1 MRFVISALAA
11 TLLALPAVAD
21 QMPSL
26 IPAHDVSGTY
36 LFTTNN
42 GPKTMT
48 VEYSKAVNVLRLNPQ
63 GGTGYILYD
72 FTAKD
77 AKMVMPQMQRY
88 MDEPQIAGRA
98 ASIQGSGNGD
108 DVSVAKGGSE
118 TIAGHDCT
126 DYTATDHTKGTNS
139 TLCVTDDGVLLKM
152 SSSEGD
158 SAVAQKHFQD
168 QYKLPFTL
176 VADTDGKVA
185 EAFGV
190 PMMMGIRPLASRQSF
205 IVKDGKIAW
214 NSLKAQTK
222 GSAEEVQKALD
233 GLN

>member
-21 QMPSL
+21 QMLSL

-126 DYTATDHTKGTNS
+126 DYTATDHTKGTSS

-158 SAVAQKHFQD
+158 SAVAQSVSYAAVPEADVQVPPGYSAFAMPQMPAGMGPGAMGG
-168 QYKLPFTL
+168 LPIPG
-176 VADTDGKVA
+176 AA
-185 EAFGV
+185 
-190 PMMMGIRPLASRQSF
+190 P
-205 IVKDGKIAW
+205 
-214 NSLKAQTK
+214 
-222 GSAEEVQKALD
+222 
-233 GLN
+233 

>member
-88 MDEPQIAGRA
+88 MDQPQIAGRA

-126 DYTATDHTKGTNS
+126 DYTATDHTKGTSS

-158 SAVAQKHFQD
+158 SAVAQSVS
-168 QYKLPFTL
+168 YAAVPE
-176 VADTDGKVA
+176 ADVQVPPGYS
-185 EAFGV
+185 AFAMPQMPAGMPGIGPGAMGGM
-190 PMMMGIRPLASRQSF
+190 PMPGAAPQ
-205 IVKDGKIAW
+205 
-214 NSLKAQTK
+214 
-222 GSAEEVQKALD
+222 
-233 GLN
+233 